1 MPNGMSKLL
10 HISDR
15 YNYFSITQ
23 RYRIS
28 INSVKRAH
36 GFLFLWEP
44 SPVMGLSLTLISFW
58 GLSPTTVVVGRLSSS
73 TGFEPERR
81 EKRYTMRYTVP
92 VIGQCSVNA
101 ILDFGL

>member
-58 GLSPTTVVVGRLSSS
+58 GLSPTTIVVGEGVPPEVDTGPMLELAITVELVALIIRSS
-73 TGFEPERR
+73 
-81 EKRYTMRYTVP
+81 
-92 VIGQCSVNA
+92 A
-101 ILDFGL
+101 IVE